1 MDIDVK
7 KALDKLLWACEQEQ
21 IFIDNDHGHLNV
33 KEMVLENIYGFIR
46 IISKENEDIR
56 IDYFNKV
63 FLQSKETSVNKIS
76 LSLWFDQFISLNIL
90 PKIKKLYTQF
100 VYQLGRYYLF
110 NKMDKKDIEKDHF
123 IEYIKLLDEKEEKQP
138 AVSTTVDVKTDTE
151 TTVDPSTQEPEESL
165 EELQKQLDSMIGLE
179 AVKEQVHS
187 IINVLKLDQMRQSRG
202 LKSVSTSKHLVF
214 MGNPGTG
221 KTTVARLLSKIYKKL
236 GVLEKGQL
244 IEVDRSGLVAG
255 YVGQTALKTKEAIDK
270 AMGGV
275 LFVDEAYTL
284 AKGENDF
291 GQEAIDTILKA
302 MEDYRDQF
310 IVIVAGYTE
319 PMNKFLESNPGL
331 KSRFNNYIQFED
343 YTAEELYFIFCSLCE
358 KQELHLNED
367 AQIKLKAY
375 LNQVC
380 SNKPENFANGREMR
394 NLFEKCIKHQANRLS
409 QIKDVSY
416 EEIIGLTEDDLEN
429 AICEI
434 EGKGNLD

>member
-7 KALDKLLWACEQEQ
+7 KALDQLLWACEQEQ
-21 IFIDNDHGHLNV
+21 IFIDKDQGHLNV
-33 KEMVLENIYGFIR
+33 KEMIIQNIYGFIE
-46 IISKENEDIR
+46 IVSKENADIR

-63 FLQSKETSVNKIS
+63 FLESKEIIENKIS
-76 LSLWFDQFISLNIL
+76 LHEWFDCFISLNVL
-90 PKIKKLYTQF
+90 GKIKKFYTQF
-100 VYQLGRYYLF
+100 IYQLGRYYLF
-110 NKMDKKDIEKDHF
+110 NKMDRKDIEKEYF
-123 IEYIKLLDEKEEKQP
+123 IEYIKLLDTNEEKQS
-138 AVSTTVDVKTDTE
+138 AVFAPVVIQTNSETSADT
-151 TTVDPSTQEPEESL
+151 PIQGSNESL
-165 EELQKQLDSMIGLE
+165 EELQNQLDSMIGLDG
-179 AVKEQVHS
+179 VKKQVHFLV
-187 IINVLKLDQMRQSRG
+187 NVLKLDQLRQSKG
-202 LKSVSTSKHLVF
+202 LKRINTSKHLVF

-244 IEVDRSGLVAG
+244 VEVDRSGLVAG

-275 LFVDEAYTL
+275 LFIDEAYTL

-331 KSRFNNYIQFED
+331 KSRFNNYIEFED
-343 YTAEELYFIFCSLCE
+343 YTPKELYFIFCSLCE
-358 KQELHLNED
+358 KQDLRLTD
-367 AQIKLKAY
+367 SAQIQLKTY
-375 LNQVC
+375 LNCIC

-394 NLFEKCIKHQANRLS
+394 NLSEKCITYQANRLS
-409 QIKDVSY
+409 RFHKISD
-416 EEIIGLTEDDLEN
+416 EDIVCITKKDLEN

-434 EGKGNLD
+434 EGKDSLD